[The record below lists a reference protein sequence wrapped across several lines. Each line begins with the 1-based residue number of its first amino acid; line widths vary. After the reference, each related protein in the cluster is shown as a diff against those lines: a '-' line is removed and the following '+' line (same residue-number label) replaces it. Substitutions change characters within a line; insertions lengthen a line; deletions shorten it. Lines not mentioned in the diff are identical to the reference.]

1 MNFDDIEDAFLF
13 VSMMP
18 QLMHSAI
25 LCKDTGKIYYVSEF
39 GDSDEL
45 PEDLDDDMCIEIP
58 HKNELGLGKR
68 LVQEFVSQH
77 MPDDLEEV
85 NQIFRRKGAY
95 ARYKELLD
103 RRGLLDDWHSYEDKR
118 TESALREWCAENNI
132 EIEG

>member
-13 VSMMP
+13 VSMAP
-18 QLMHSAI
+18 QFTHSAI

-45 PEDLDDDMCIEIP
+45 PEDLDDDTCIEIP

-68 LVQEFVSQH
+68 LVRDFVSQNL
-77 MPDDLEEV
+77 PDDLGEV

-95 ARYKELLD
+95 ARYKELLE
-103 RRGLLDDWHSYEDKR
+103 RRGLLDDWHSYENKR

-132 EIEG
+132 EIED